1 MAFSKKMLKQVE
13 KGKMTQ
19 ERYDFLCVLQSND
32 CVNARKHV
40 PPFGSDEFKSKTTD
54 EWVQHLRENYKLDSQ
69 LKKERL
75 DNYEAF
81 KQKRRLR

>member
-1 MAFSKKMLKQVE
+1 
-13 KGKMTQ
+13 MTQ
-19 ERYDFLCVLQSND
+19 ECYDFLCVLQSKD

-40 PPFGSDEFKSKTTD
+40 APFGSDEFKSKTTD
-54 EWVQHLRENYKLDSQ
+54 EWVQHLRENYKLDSE

-75 DNYEAF
+75 QNYEAF